1 MTASPTNSRSA
12 IQPSK
17 PSDALSVYLITRNST
32 TPEPGQ
38 ARVWVRIS
46 DEGCLIAPVAC
57 FPSACRPGSRLVALF
72 ICCTLRLPRA
82 PTLAAQNSL
91 KFIHTPLSTRS
102 GIIGGIPGD
111 RTSQLLRC
119 TVTSAHGVYSTGG
132 LQFVCAPST
141 LLCRAY
147 TRPNALKPRL
157 VWHTHYYTVPDD
169 RHAATRVGVT
179 RT

>member
-12 IQPSK
+12 IQLSQL
-17 PSDALSVYLITRNST
+17 SDALSVYLITRNST
-32 TPEPGQ
+32 TPEPSQ

-119 TVTSAHGVYSTGG
+119 TVTSAHVRRVFYGRPA
-132 LQFVCAPST
+132 VCVRSLNTPLSCIHRAERIKTSPCLAHT
-141 LLCRAY
+141 LL
-147 TRPNALKPRL
+147 
-157 VWHTHYYTVPDD
+157 H
-169 RHAATRVGVT
+169 GS
-179 RT
+179 